1 MIKHFL
7 ITGDCHGKI
16 KDRLI
21 YIKEDMPEYEPN
33 ETAIIILGDVG
44 FQYYKN
50 KKDWKLKHDAMKFGY
65 IIYCLRGNHEDRISN
80 SKDAH
85 RIYDNEVKGYVW
97 IEDEF
102 PNIKY
107 FDDDFGEYLKK
118 SIIANMVANTYRDK
132 IKDLYNQWAAYAD
145 SDQNG
150 TFDLTEQEA
159 ALLREAQKSLA
170 EQMIKERDAM
180 ADVFGW
186 ENLSSQEASAKG
198 FETMS
203 QDTADEL
210 NGRFTALQLSNESIK
225 TILDSHTPLIE
236 TIMADTS
243 QIRSSIAL
251 QTQYITEIADI
262 QRESNDHL
270 SAISKNTY
278 QLYQMNER
286 LDKIERN
293 TRNI

>member
-107 FDDDFGEYLKK
+107 FDDDFGEYFINGKRILTIGGAYSVDKWYRLQNDFTWFADEQLTAEEMAFAEKHLAQWNYDFILSHTAPIDWEPTDLFLSCIDQSTVDKTMEVWLKK
-118 SIIANMVANTYRDK
+118 F
-132 IKDLYNQWAAYAD
+132 KDMTNWKVWLFGHYHAD
-145 SDQNG
+145 
-150 TFDLTEQEA
+150 
-159 ALLREAQKSLA
+159 R
-170 EQMIKERDAM
+170 
-180 ADVFGW
+180 
-186 ENLSSQEASAKG
+186 
-198 FETMS
+198 
-203 QDTADEL
+203 
-210 NGRFTALQLSNESIK
+210 
-225 TILDSHTPLIE
+225 
-236 TIMADTS
+236 
-243 QIRSSIAL
+243 
-251 QTQYITEIADI
+251 
-262 QRESNDHL
+262 
-270 SAISKNTY
+270 
-278 QLYQMNER
+278 
-286 LDKIERN
+286 IERPYVEQFYIKVEN
-293 TRNI
+293 MEDIWNRWQKYTETKELDWWLPKSPNFYMGE